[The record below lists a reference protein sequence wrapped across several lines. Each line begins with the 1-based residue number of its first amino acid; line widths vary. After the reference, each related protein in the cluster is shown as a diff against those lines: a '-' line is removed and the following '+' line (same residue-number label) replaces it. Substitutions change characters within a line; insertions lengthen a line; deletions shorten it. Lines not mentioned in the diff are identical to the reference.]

1 MVALVG
7 SHRSFIHV
15 ETFFSTRRR
24 RGSRNRAERKP
35 DFIIWDTTPPPPP
48 PPPCIASHH
57 TMDWFLCN
65 RCLSSFANARQF
77 KVRDLSWGGP
87 EVCFFLPSQS
97 AFDATGRLRGRA
109 LLRSSPAAV
118 TSSATPACSSSTSPQ
133 AAAVANAAPSA
144 SL

>member
-57 TMDWFLCN
+57 DGLVSMQQVLE
-65 RCLSSFANARQF
+65 LVRQRPP
-77 KVRDLSWGGP
+77 VQG
-87 EVCFFLPSQS
+87 
-97 AFDATGRLRGRA
+97 T
-109 LLRSSPAAV
+109 
-118 TSSATPACSSSTSPQ
+118 
-133 AAAVANAAPSA
+133 
-144 SL
+144 